1 MNSLIYISFV
11 VLIFTSL
18 SFAQVKYTWNN
29 SAGSWQTAS
38 NWIPNGIPG
47 TADTA
52 VVNGGT
58 VTNDSTVFVAS
69 LFQNGGRI
77 NGTGEINIIDSLSFT
92 NGIQSG
98 TGATKLLGGCNGVIN
113 SSQSKQLSR
122 NLINEGFLT
131 WMEANVQFSSG
142 AVFTNNGTFDANS
155 ESSTFGF
162 GGGGSIINNGSIIRS
177 TATGTATISVLI
189 SHQGIIN
196 VKSGILQSSQSVTG
210 NGSFIIDPGTF
221 YVLSGGTHTLGGNT
235 INGGGTFELKTGQ
248 ILNVITGNVTVLVG
262 TTLLQSS
269 GTITGD
275 GDLVIE
281 GYFDFANGIQSGN
294 GATKISTGGTCLT
307 GGTQSK
313 QFSRNLLNEGT
324 ITWNGGNITFG
335 GSKTFTN
342 NGTFNAETESGSL
355 NNLGGVS
362 IVNNGVFNRS
372 IGGANVTIAPKF
384 INNNELKIISGT
396 MTFNDS
402 LINNN
407 SGKIKGVG
415 TLTMPTSNKL
425 LNKGTVEPGNDVGVL
440 QFSGYYSQTSEASL
454 NIEIGGFA
462 AGTERDS
469 ISVVGAA
476 ALNGQLNIQF
486 INNFIPQ
493 DGDVFPL
500 MSYTSRTGEFTQ
512 VTFSNNVIGYIQYN
526 SNGSQIVI
534 GDPNSIGEES
544 DFNNVPDTYELAQN
558 YPNPFN
564 PITKIR
570 YSIPNVG
577 SGLAQTVLKVYDVLG
592 NEVAT
597 LVDEFREAGSYEVE
611 FDASSLS
618 SGIYFYKL
626 HSGSFVEIKKML
638 LLK

>member
-131 WMEANVQFSSG
+131 WIDANVQFSSG

-248 ILNVITGNVTVLVG
+248 ILNVITGNVTVSVG

-294 GATKISTGGTCLT
+294 GATKISTGGTCLA
-307 GGTQSK
+307 GSTQNK

-454 NIEIGGFA
+454 KIEIGGYA